1 MYFLNIVFTAMTL
14 MSLLSEQTNEALQ
27 LDPYGKTDKNK
38 NKVKESAGQACK
50 TNTKAFVMWSTTW
63 LPESMIVRLDRYG

>member
-1 MYFLNIVFTAMTL
+1 MGAFFFSIINNMMMYFLNIVFTAMTL

-38 NKVKESAGQACK
+38 NKVKESAG
-50 TNTKAFVMWSTTW
+50 
-63 LPESMIVRLDRYG
+63 